1 MSPRDSVLTARNPRC
16 SPSRPLYL
24 AFAELP
30 NPQEYPD
37 YYKML
42 KKPIS
47 FKEVKEKLD
56 TCSSREISDS
66 SAHRTKKLTLTTS
79 RNCAVQYRS
88 FPDFKTD
95 LNQIFVNA
103 KRYNAPG
110 SPIFL
115 DAKYL
120 HKILKDTY
128 AVMTGEV
135 EPSREPE
142 EDDAPEP
149 VAVETPGGAAE
160 ESRGDDIKRATQLK
174 PWLLKK
180 LNQTT
185 SLRAPDGRRLA
196 DQFEKL
202 PDRNLWPDYYQIISS
217 PQAFSTVKYR
227 TTHRYYATAA
237 SFIEDVNLIFD
248 NALYYNEESSGIA
261 QDAIAMKRHFAQV
274 MREPP
279 PQYVPPREPRK
290 YTKRDPEAKARQK
303 QRQQSATPVAATSG
317 AAAEADQSADYDPH
331 GDDYES
337 DDGDSRHGSV
347 VPDGVHG
354 YNTGRPDGLHP
365 QQQQQHHHLP
375 ADPFALPGSAP
386 VDPSALD
393 ASHALNGGGG
403 LAGTASTT
411 TTTFGQP
418 DPSSTGLYAPIAGV
432 LNASPNVRTGGVAL
446 RPDLLY
452 AAPPAVDQPRVPR
465 HVARL
470 PNPGEVPL
478 VSRIEV
484 TLSSSATPA
493 FAPKPIVLDNSD
505 VRQHSLSV
513 PFGTDR
519 VEIALRFAAASDAKG
534 KAKAE
539 NGFASSSS
547 SSSSDDPPPQVTT
560 AVARPS
566 TLSLVEITELP
577 PAAAEPPPPPPPA
590 VNGGGLDLSV
600 DGTPSGGGALVKRYS
615 LTPRVGLSVVE
626 FLVRPGGV
634 TGVAEAEE
642 VFRLFITR

>member
-1 MSPRDSVLTARNPRC
+1 
-16 SPSRPLYL
+16 
-24 AFAELP
+24 
-30 NPQEYPD
+30 
-37 YYKML
+37 ML

-56 TCSSREISDS
+56 TCSSRESSDS
-66 SAHRTKKLTLTTS
+66 RQRQHADTS
-79 RNCAVQYRS
+79 PNCAVQYRS
-88 FPDFKTD
+88 FPDLKTD

-149 VAVETPGGAAE
+149 VAVETPGAHVE
-160 ESRGDDIKRATQLK
+160 ESAGDDIKRATQLK

-185 SLRAPDGRRLA
+185 SLHTPDGRRLA

-217 PQAFSTVKYR
+217 PQSFSTVKYR

-261 QDAIAMKRHFAQV
+261 QDAIAMKRHFAQI

-303 QRQQSATPVAATSG
+303 QRQPSATPVAA
-317 AAAEADQSADYDPH
+317 AATVEPDQSADYDQH
-331 GDDYES
+331 DDDYES
-337 DDGDSRHGSV
+337 DDGHSRHGSMV
-347 VPDGVHG
+347 SDGHHG
-354 YNTGRPDGLHP
+354 YSSGRPDGL
-365 QQQQQHHHLP
+365 QQHHLP

-386 VDPSALD
+386 VDLSGLD
-393 ASHALNGGGG
+393 AAHALNGG
-403 LAGTASTT
+403 LAATAASTS
-411 TTTFGQP
+411 TFGQP
-418 DPSSTGLYAPIAGV
+418 DPSSTGLYAPIAGM
-432 LNASPNVRTGGVAL
+432 LNGSPNVRNGGVPL

-452 AAPPAVDQPRVPR
+452 STRPVDQPRVPR

-470 PNPGEVPL
+470 PTAGEVPL

-484 TLSSSATPA
+484 TLSSSANPA
-493 FAPKPIVLDNSD
+493 FAPKPIVLDNSN

-513 PFGTDR
+513 PFGTER
-519 VEIALRFAAASDAKG
+519 VELALRFAANPDVKG

-539 NGFASSSS
+539 NGFAGLAS
-547 SSSSDDPPPQVTT
+547 SSSSDDPSPQVTA

-566 TLSLVEITELP
+566 TLSLVEIADLP
-577 PAAAEPPPPPPPA
+577 IAAAVPPPPPA
-590 VNGGGLDLSV
+590 VNGGLDLSV
-600 DGTPSGGGALVKRYS
+600 GGTRSGEGMVKRYS
-615 LTPRVGLSVVE
+615 LSPRVGLSVVE
-626 FLVRPGGV
+626 FFVRPGGA
-634 TGVAEAEE
+634 TGADEAEE

>member
-1 MSPRDSVLTARNPRC
+1 MKSPLTPR
-16 SPSRPLYL
+16 
-24 AFAELP
+24 
-30 NPQEYPD
+30 Q
-37 YYKML
+37 
-42 KKPIS
+42 
-47 FKEVKEKLD
+47 
-56 TCSSREISDS
+56 
-66 SAHRTKKLTLTTS
+66 
-79 RNCAVQYRS
+79 NCAVQYRS

-142 EDDAPEP
+142 DDDAPEP

-160 ESRGDDIKRATQLK
+160 DSRGDDIKRATQLK

-354 YNTGRPDGLHP
+354 YHTGRPDGLHP
-365 QQQQQHHHLP
+365 QQQQHHHHLP

-386 VDPSALD
+386 VDLSALD
-393 ASHALNGGGG
+393 PSHALNGGGG
-403 LAGTASTT
+403 LAGAASTT

-418 DPSSTGLYAPIAGV
+418 DPSSTGLYVPITGM
-432 LNASPNVRTGGVAL
+432 LNGSPNVRTGGVAL

-470 PNPGEVPL
+470 PTPGEVPL

-493 FAPKPIVLDNSD
+493 FAPKPVVLDNSN

-519 VEIALRFAAASDAKG
+519 VEIALRFAAASDVKG

-539 NGFASSSS
+539 NGFASSSA
-547 SSSSDDPPPQVTT
+547 SSSDDPLPQVT
-560 AVARPS
+560 AGVARPGS
-566 TLSLVEITELP
+566 LSLVEIAELP
-577 PAAAEPPPPPPPA
+577 TAAAVPPPPPPPA

-634 TGVAEAEE
+634 TGAAEAEE